1 MHQPKSDVDRLYIP
15 RNRGDRGMI
24 QLELSY
30 NTSTI
35 GLCKYLESTQDWM
48 LKLVNLHE
56 ENKKLHSVTKESHKF
71 SRELELDL
79 QNDEE
84 VIPAVIAKKT
94 KQKAKELGLKQIA
107 KRWEEKVCHSKQKCR
122 C

>member
-1 MHQPKSDVDRLYIP
+1 MHHPKSDVDRLYIP
-15 RNRGDRGMI
+15 RNRGGRGMI

-30 NTSTI
+30 KTSTI

-56 ENKKLHSVTKESHKF
+56 QNKKLHSVTKETHKF
-71 SRELELDL
+71 SRELELEL

-84 VIPAVIAKKT
+84 VIPTVIAKKT
-94 KQKAKELGLKQIA
+94 MQKQRSQA
-107 KRWEEKVCHSKQKCR
+107 
-122 C
+122 